1 MLMQAEVKRKLNDK
15 MERALEALKKELAA
29 VRTGRASLSVFDGI
43 SIDYYGTPTPV
54 NQVATMAIPESRLIT
69 IQPWE
74 PKLISEIEKAIQKSD
89 LGLNPTNDGKI
100 IRIAIPPLT
109 EERREQI
116 IKQVHKRVE
125 EAKVSIRNI
134 RREGNDQIKKL
145 EKEKHIS
152 EDDTRRL
159 IDEIQKLTDSYI
171 KRSDEIMSHKKA
183 ELKEI

>member
-1 MLMQAEVKRKLNDK
+1 

-43 SIDYYGTPTPV
+43 SVDYYGTPTPI

-109 EERREQI
+109 EERRKQI

-125 EAKVSIRNI
+125 DTKVSIRNI
-134 RREGNDQIKKL
+134 RREGNDQIKRL

-152 EDDTRRL
+152 EDDTRRS

-171 KRSDEIMSHKKA
+171 KRSDEIMSHKEA

>member
-1 MLMQAEVKRKLNDK
+1 MQAEVKRKLNDK

-43 SIDYYGTPTPV
+43 SVDYYGTPTPI

-109 EERREQI
+109 EERRKQI

-125 EAKVSIRNI
+125 DTKVSIRNI
-134 RREGNDQIKKL
+134 RREGNDQIKRL

-152 EDDTRRL
+152 EDDTRRS

-171 KRSDEIMSHKKA
+171 KRSDEIMSHKEA

>member
-1 MLMQAEVKRKLNDK
+1 MQAEVKRKLNDK

-89 LGLNPTNDGKI
+89 LDLNPTNDGKI

-109 EERREQI
+109 EERRKQI
-116 IKQVHKRVE
+116 IKQVYKRVE
-125 EAKVSIRNI
+125 DAKVSIRNI
-134 RREGNDQIKKL
+134 RREGNDQIKRL

-152 EDDTRRL
+152 EDDTRHS

-171 KRSDEIMSHKKA
+171 KRSDEIMSHKEA